1 MKKILIANNENGS
14 VIVLA
19 LIMVVLLSLLGMAV
33 SRTSSI
39 DVQIAS
45 NEAAALQD
53 LYQAESADK
62 YALETTSTW
71 MTDGFLASDPTTA
84 GASDKRD
91 VDLDNDAVND
101 ATVEI
106 RCIELSGTPITGLS
120 TDANDLPLIRH
131 IGPPPI
137 GSKSSLSKFVI
148 RRYGITSTSLAS
160 NTTVQIGAYKLFNK
174 F

>member
-1 MKKILIANNENGS
+1 MKKTLITNNENGS

-39 DVQIAS
+39 DVQVAS
-45 NEAAALQD
+45 NETAALQD

-71 MTDGFLASDPTTA
+71 MTDGFLASAVTTA
-84 GASDKRD
+84 KDKRD
-91 VDLDNDAVND
+91 VDLNNDAVND

-106 RCIELSGTPITGLS
+106 RCIELSGTPVAGLS
-120 TDANDLPLIRH
+120 QDANNLPLIRH

-148 RRYGITSTSLAS
+148 RRYGITSTSLTS
-160 NTTVQIGAYKLFNK
+160 NTKVQIGAYKLFNK

>member
-1 MKKILIANNENGS
+1 MKKTLITNNENGS

-39 DVQIAS
+39 DVQVAS
-45 NEAAALQD
+45 NETAALQD

-71 MTDGFLASDPTTA
+71 MTDGFLASAVTA
-84 GASDKRD
+84 ANDKRD
-91 VDLDNDAVND
+91 VDLDGNSVND

-106 RCIELSGTPITGLS
+106 RCIELSGTPIASLS
-120 TDANDLPLIRH
+120 QDANNLPLIRH

-148 RRYGITSTSLAS
+148 RRYGITSTSLTS

>member
-39 DVQIAS
+39 DVQVAS
-45 NEAAALQD
+45 NETAALQD
-53 LYQAESADK
+53 LYKAESADK

-71 MTDGFLASDPTTA
+71 MTDAFLAQTTS
-84 GASDKRD
+84 GSYGPWD
-91 VDLDNDAVND
+91 VDLDNNLTND

-106 RCIELSGTPITGLS
+106 RCIELSGTPIAALS
-120 TDANDLPLIRH
+120 QDANNLPLIRH

-148 RRYGITSTSLAS
+148 RRYGITSKSLTS